1 MSFPKLVALDTD
13 WTIWERYL
21 NSSKSP
27 WGKGPGRVTPIQN
40 NIERVDDQ
48 LLRDKT
54 NHKNWIR
61 LYDDISD
68 IINDILSRGAQLA
81 IASRNPSE
89 AMCNKALYYFKATD
103 SSDGND
109 RPISKLAAYK
119 VIEDEFKVKH
129 FKRIHGQSDIGYSDM
144 VLFDDRP
151 QHNCVRIELGVTFQL
166 LRNEKGLTW
175 KAYEQGIKAWQRA
188 KEIRIVPNPSVRARR
203 EPRRVVIG
211 YSGLATDWIERIQ
224 TGTGTVDT
232 KEFYRWGYAL
242 YVGQSIK
249 VARYYCNRLREEE
262 KKKRKGAKDA
272 YVCEI
277 IVKDY
282 DAWKKISK
290 IWVPEHG
297 SRLQMMDSKGAS
309 AFESGLNQENR
320 DRDIAKLFGVE
331 MPYVLFCRHHWST
344 KMQKKYGLR
353 FTEMVVYTQ
362 IQRALFE
369 VRKLSDK
376 KVNRIAKDVPY
387 PFHRQIKK
395 WNITV
400 AEKAKSESRKLDE
413 PKVSK
418 WLR

>member
-13 WTIWERYL
+13 WTIWEEYL
-21 NSSKSP
+21 NHKK
-27 WGKGPGRVTPIQN
+27 WGN

-48 LLRDKT
+48 LLQDKT

-81 IASRNPSE
+81 IVSRNPGE

-103 SSDGND
+103 PSGNE

-129 FKRIHGQSDIGYSDM
+129 FKKIHGQSDIGYSDM

-151 QHNCVRIELGVTFQL
+151 HSNCVRVVLGVTFQF
-166 LRNEKGLTW
+166 LRNKEGLTW
-175 KAYEQGIKAWQRA
+175 EAYKQGIKAWQRA
-188 KEIRIVPNPSVRARR
+188 KEIRIVPNPSVRASRK
-203 EPRRVVIG
+203 PRRVVIG

-242 YVGQSIK
+242 YVGQSVKI
-249 VARYYCNRLREEE
+249 ARYYCQQLRDDHKE
-262 KKKRKGAKDA
+262 A
-272 YVCEI
+272 YVCKI

-282 DAWKKISK
+282 EAWKRINKV
-290 IWVPEHG
+290 WVPEHG
-297 SRLQMMDSKGAS
+297 NRLPKMNSKGWSAS
-309 AFESGLNQENR
+309 ASGLNQENR
-320 DRDIAKLFGVE
+320 DRDIAKLFHVE
-331 MPYVLFCRHHWST
+331 TPYVLFCRHHWST

-369 VRKLSDK
+369 VSKLSDK
-376 KVNRIAKDVPY
+376 KAKRIAKDVPY

-395 WNITV
+395 WRITV
-400 AEKAKSESRKLDE
+400 AEKAGSESKKLDE
-413 PKVSK
+413 AKVSK
-418 WLR
+418 YLG